1 MPQENLWLW
10 GRAEKELFCRMDW
23 ELIIGSYGY
32 IALLVGTFLEG
43 ETILILAGFA
53 AHLGY
58 LHLPW
63 VILVA
68 FLGTL
73 SGDQLFFYL
82 GRRQS
87 RFVLD
92 KHPAWQRRLD
102 RVERLFERYQTLLI
116 LGFRFLYGLRTVTP
130 FVLGRSG
137 VAPGYFFVLNTVGAL
152 VWSLV
157 VGIGGYLFGNLLKII
172 MGDIKRYEL
181 EAFGAIAIIGGL
193 IWGFYFYRSRR
204 KKFPEKIGSIE
215 KP

>member
-1 MPQENLWLW
+1 MNW
-10 GRAEKELFCRMDW
+10 A
-23 ELIIGSYGY
+23 LIIGSYGY
-32 IALLVGTFLEG
+32 FALLVGTFLEG

-58 LHLPW
+58 LYLPW

-68 FLGTL
+68 FIGTL

-82 GRRQS
+82 GRRHS

-92 KHPAWQRRLD
+92 KYPAWQSRLD
-102 RVERLFERYQTLLI
+102 RVQRLFERYQTLLI

-137 VAPGYFFVLNTVGAL
+137 VSPRYFFLLNTLSAL
-152 VWSLV
+152 VWSAA
-157 VGIGGYLFGNLLKII
+157 VGVGGYLFGNFLKLIL
-172 MGDIKRYEL
+172 GDIRRYEF
-181 EAFGAIAIIGGL
+181 ESFGAIACIGGL
-193 IWGFYFYRSRR
+193 IWGIYFYRSR
-204 KKFPEKIGSIE
+204 KKRLLKRIESIK

>member
-10 GRAEKELFCRMDW
+10 GRAEKELFRKMDW

-43 ETILILAGFA
+43 ETILILAGLA

-204 KKFPEKIGSIE
+204 KKFPEKIRSIE

>member
-1 MPQENLWLW
+1 MN
-10 GRAEKELFCRMDW
+10 W

-32 IALLVGTFLEG
+32 IALLLGTFLEG

-58 LHLPW
+58 LYLPW

-73 SGDQLFFYL
+73 SGDQLSFYL

-87 RFVLD
+87 RFFLD
-92 KHPAWQRRLD
+92 THPAWQRRLE

-137 VAPGYFFVLNTVGAL
+137 VGRGYFFLLSTVGAM
-152 VWSLV
+152 VWALV

-172 MGDIKRYEL
+172 VGDIKRYEL
-181 EAFGAIAIIGGL
+181 EAFGTIAIIGAS
-193 IWGFYFYRSRR
+193 IWGVYFYRSRR

>member
-1 MPQENLWLW
+1 MN
-10 GRAEKELFCRMDW
+10 W

-116 LGFRFLYGLRTVTP
+116 LGFRFLYGLRAVTP

-137 VAPGYFFVLNTVGAL
+137 VAPGYFFLLNTVGAV

-157 VGIGGYLFGNLLKII
+157 VGIGGYLFGNILKII

-193 IWGFYFYRSRR
+193 IWGVYFYRSTR

>member
-1 MPQENLWLW
+1 MN
-10 GRAEKELFCRMDW
+10 W

-32 IALLVGTFLEG
+32 IALWVGTFLEG

-137 VAPGYFFVLNTVGAL
+137 VAPGYFFLLNTVGAM

-157 VGIGGYLFGNLLKII
+157 VGIGGYLFGNILKII
-172 MGDIKRYEL
+172 MGDIKRYEI

-193 IWGFYFYRSRR
+193 IWGVYFYRSRR
-204 KKFPEKIGSIE
+204 KNFPEKIESSE

>member
-1 MPQENLWLW
+1 MN
-10 GRAEKELFCRMDW
+10 W

-32 IALLVGTFLEG
+32 IALLLGTFLEG

-58 LHLPW
+58 LYLPW

-73 SGDQLFFYL
+73 SGDQLSFYL

-87 RFVLD
+87 RFFLD
-92 KHPAWQRRLD
+92 KHPAWQRRLE

-137 VAPGYFFVLNTVGAL
+137 VAPGYFFLLSTVGAM

-157 VGIGGYLFGNLLKII
+157 VGTGGYLFGNLLKII
-172 MGDIKRYEL
+172 VGDIKRYEL

-193 IWGFYFYRSRR
+193 IWGVCFYHSRR

>member
-1 MPQENLWLW
+1 MN
-10 GRAEKELFCRMDW
+10 W

-32 IALLVGTFLEG
+32 FFVLAGTFLEG

-53 AHLGY
+53 AHQGY
-58 LHLPW
+58 LYLPW
-63 VILVA
+63 VVLVA

-137 VAPGYFFVLNTVGAL
+137 VAPGYFFLLNTLSAM
-152 VWSLV
+152 VWSLM
-157 VGIGGYLFGNLLKII
+157 VGIGGYLFGNFLKLIL
-172 MGDIKRYEL
+172 GDKRHHE
-181 EAFGAIAIIGGL
+181 
-193 IWGFYFYRSRR
+193 
-204 KKFPEKIGSIE
+204 
-215 KP
+215 

>member
-1 MPQENLWLW
+1 MN
-10 GRAEKELFCRMDW
+10 W

-32 IALLVGTFLEG
+32 IALWVGTFLEG

-116 LGFRFLYGLRTVTP
+116 LGFRFLYGLRSVTP

-137 VAPGYFFVLNTVGAL
+137 VAPGYFFLLNTVGAM

-157 VGIGGYLFGNLLKII
+157 VGIGGYLFGNILKII
-172 MGDIKRYEL
+172 MGDIKRYEI

-193 IWGFYFYRSRR
+193 IWGVYFYRSRR
-204 KKFPEKIGSIE
+204 KNFPEKIESSE

>member
-1 MPQENLWLW
+1 ME
-10 GRAEKELFCRMDW
+10 
-23 ELIIGSYGY
+23 ELIKQYG
-32 IALLVGTFLEG
+32 LVILFIGTFAEG

-53 AHLGY
+53 AHQGY
-58 LHLPW
+58 LYLPW
-63 VILVA
+63 VVLVA

-73 SGDQLFFYL
+73 SGDQLFFHL

-137 VAPGYFFVLNTVGAL
+137 VAPGYFFLLNTVGAM

-157 VGIGGYLFGNLLKII
+157 VGIGGYLFGNILKII

-193 IWGFYFYRSRR
+193 IWGVYFYRSRR
-204 KKFPEKIGSIE
+204 KKFP
-215 KP
+215 

>member
-1 MPQENLWLW
+1 MN
-10 GRAEKELFCRMDW
+10 W

-32 IALLVGTFLEG
+32 IALLAGTFLEG

-193 IWGFYFYRSRR
+193 IWGIYFYRSRR
-204 KKFPEKIGSIE
+204 KKFPEKIGSNQ

>member
-1 MPQENLWLW
+1 MN
-10 GRAEKELFCRMDW
+10 W

-73 SGDQLFFYL
+73 SGDQIFFYL
-82 GRRQS
+82 GRRHS

-92 KHPAWQRRLD
+92 KHSSWQRRLN

-137 VAPGYFFVLNTVGAL
+137 VAPGYFFLLNTVGAM

-157 VGIGGYLFGNLLKII
+157 VGIGGYLFGNILKII

-181 EAFGAIAIIGGL
+181 EAFGAITIIGGL
-193 IWGFYFYRSRR
+193 IWGFYFYRSKR

>member
-1 MPQENLWLW
+1 MN
-10 GRAEKELFCRMDW
+10 W

-32 IALLVGTFLEG
+32 FALLVGTFLEG

-58 LHLPW
+58 LNLPW

-137 VAPGYFFVLNTVGAL
+137 VARGYFFLLNAVGAM

-157 VGIGGYLFGNLLKII
+157 VGTGGYLFGSFLKII
-172 MGDIKRYEL
+172 IGDIKRYEI
-181 EAFGAIAIIGGL
+181 ETFGIIAIIGGSV
-193 IWGFYFYRSRR
+193 WGIYFYRSRR
-204 KKFPEKIGSIE
+204 KKSPEKIESIK

>member
-1 MPQENLWLW
+1 MN
-10 GRAEKELFCRMDW
+10 W

-68 FLGTL
+68 FLGTV

-87 RFVLD
+87 RFVLH

-116 LGFRFLYGLRTVTP
+116 LGFRFLYGLRTITP
-130 FVLGRSG
+130 FALGMTR
-137 VAPGYFFVLNTVGAL
+137 VRRGYFFLLNILSAL
-152 VWSLV
+152 VWAAA
-157 VGIGGYLFGNLLKII
+157 VGTGGYLFGNVLRII
-172 MGDIKRYEL
+172 MVDIKRYEL
-181 EAFGAIAIIGGL
+181 KVFGAIAIIGGL
-193 IWGFYFYRSRR
+193 IWGIYFYRSKRTTKR
-204 KKFPEKIGSIE
+204 NDKKEI
-215 KP
+215 

>member
-1 MPQENLWLW
+1 MN
-10 GRAEKELFCRMDW
+10 W

-137 VAPGYFFVLNTVGAL
+137 VAPGYFFLLNTVGAV

-157 VGIGGYLFGNLLKII
+157 VGIGGYLFGNILKII

-204 KKFPEKIGSIE
+204 MKFPEKIGSIE

>member
-1 MPQENLWLW
+1 MN
-10 GRAEKELFCRMDW
+10 W

-32 IALLVGTFLEG
+32 IGLLVGTFLEG

-58 LHLPW
+58 LYLPW
-63 VILVA
+63 VIFVA

-73 SGDQLFFYL
+73 SGDQLSFYL
-82 GRRQS
+82 GRRHS
-87 RFVLD
+87 RFVLN
-92 KHPAWQRRLD
+92 KHLAWQGRLD

-137 VAPGYFFVLNTVGAL
+137 VAPGYFFLLSAVGAM

-157 VGIGGYLFGNLLKII
+157 VGIGGYLFGNILKII

-193 IWGFYFYRSRR
+193 IWGVYFYRSRR
-204 KKFPEKIGSIE
+204 KRFPEKIGSIE

>member
-1 MPQENLWLW
+1 MN
-10 GRAEKELFCRMDW
+10 W

-68 FLGTL
+68 FLGTV

-87 RFVLD
+87 RFVLH

-137 VAPGYFFVLNTVGAL
+137 VSPGYFFLLNALSAL
-152 VWSLV
+152 VWSV
-157 VGIGGYLFGNLLKII
+157 AVGTGGYLFGNFLRLI
-172 MGDIKRYEL
+172 MGDIRRYEF
-181 EAFGAIAIIGGL
+181 ESFCAIACIGGL
-193 IWGFYFYRSRR
+193 IWGIYFYRSRR
-204 KKFPEKIGSIE
+204 KKFLKRIESIK